1 MALSGLSEMSAC
13 SSAFWG
19 GADIGRRGCLLWS
32 DANDP
37 KRALDPISTHSFVGG
52 EQDRWRDRQVERLR
66 PALTLS
72 DAALR

>member
-13 SSAFWG
+13 LSAFWG

-37 KRALDPISTHSFVGG
+37 
-52 EQDRWRDRQVERLR
+52 LR
-66 PALTLS
+66 SLAGPKFCT
-72 DAALR
+72 AATPDLMLANPLCCQLG